1 MIKSK
6 KEILEEL
13 INDQEL
19 VKISKEVGIKTLEKM
34 DPEQVISIKFDG
46 NPMKVKDRL
55 EIMKKELAGEE
66 IRLDVLKEEY
76 KSL

>member
-46 NPMKVKDRL
+46 KPMKVKDRL

-66 IRLDVLKEEY
+66 IRLTVLKEEY